1 VALRD
6 PARLVPATM
15 TAKIAL
21 LAYLAAVVLGT
32 MVHDIRLLALALLLV
47 LALAGRQWLRIL
59 RKACLAVLVFNL
71 VVTASYA
78 VIAGMQ
84 GSFSL
89 EYVALVNLRVLLL
102 ICLSFLFAARVNP
115 FQALAFSESLTFLFT
130 LSYGQ
135 AMSFRRV
142 LLDFRLAFKSRC
154 IERPGLRDRY
164 RHSARVGAHLL
175 DKSMHNATEITRVM
189 RSRGFFDA

>member
-1 VALRD
+1 VT
-6 PARLVPATM
+6 AR
-15 TAKIAL
+15 IAL
-21 LAYLAAVVLGT
+21 LGYLCAVVLGT
-32 MVHDIRLLALALLLV
+32 AVHDIRFLAAGLV
-47 LALAGRQWLRIL
+47 LVLVLAGRQWLRIL
-59 RKACLAVLVFNL
+59 RKAAVAILLFNA

-78 VIAGMQ
+78 VIAGMR
-84 GSFSL
+84 GTFSP
-89 EYVALVNLRVLLL
+89 EYVALVNLRVLFLT
-102 ICLSFLFAARVNP
+102 CLSFLFAARVNP
-115 FQALAFSESLTFLFT
+115 FQALAFSESLSYLFT
-130 LSYGQ
+130 LAYGQ

-142 LLDFRLAFKSRC
+142 LVDFRLAFRSRC